1 MNSTITNPNRT
12 FTPSRWRRTFCSL
25 FFVAAATAVASSTTP
40 AVPARGT
47 TLALTPAV
55 GPPTSLVKAKG
66 SGFAGREVVV
76 LYFDGATVG
85 SVVAGRTGK
94 FNTHIQVP
102 AAAGPGNHTVEA
114 LGR

>member
-1 MNSTITNPNRT
+1 MQAEVQEDAARETLNAAV
-12 FTPSRWRRTFCSL
+12 FAEFLRRHFQI
-25 FFVAAATAVASSTTP
+25 
-40 AVPARGT
+40 
-47 TLALTPAV
+47 
-55 GPPTSLVKAKG
+55 
-66 SGFAGREVVV
+66 AGREVVV

-114 LGR
+114 SGR